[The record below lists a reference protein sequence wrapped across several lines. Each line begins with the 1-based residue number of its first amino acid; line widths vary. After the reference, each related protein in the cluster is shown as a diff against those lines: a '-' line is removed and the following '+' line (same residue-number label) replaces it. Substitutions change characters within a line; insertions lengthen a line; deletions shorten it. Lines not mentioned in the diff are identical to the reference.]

1 MPKEGG
7 YAARVKELR
16 GVTDMEAK
24 AAKSTAGERHPLLT
38 ALIPVVEALG
48 KTFGR
53 YTEVVLH
60 DISDPEHSI
69 IAIANGEVSG
79 RTVGGPMTEV
89 GLRMIRDSQSAQ
101 DILNYSNYTR
111 DGRKLKSSTILL
123 RDEGG
128 RVIGC
133 LCINMDLTE
142 LSAAERVLQ
151 EYCRVE
157 TAGPSETL
165 ATNVNDILKHLV
177 EQAVSAVGKAPA
189 HMSREEKIQVVKTL
203 EKQGAFLIR
212 GAAEYIAKTLG
223 VSRYTVYN
231 YLDQA

>member
-1 MPKEGG
+1 MET
-7 YAARVKELR
+7 AA
-16 GVTDMEAK
+16 AK
-24 AAKSTAGERHPLLT
+24 ARARGRHPLLT
-38 ALIPVVEALG
+38 ALIPVVEGLG

-79 RTVGGPMTEV
+79 RTLGGPMTEV
-89 GLRMIRDSQSAQ
+89 GLKMIRASQGAQ
-101 DILNYSNYTR
+101 DILNYGNYTR

-123 RDEGG
+123 RDETGQ
-128 RVIGC
+128 VIGC
-133 LCINMDLTE
+133 LCINVDLTE
-142 LSAAERVLQ
+142 MSAAERVLQ

-157 TAGPSETL
+157 EGGPTETL
-165 ATNVNDILKHLV
+165 ATSVNDVLEHLV
-177 EQAVSAVGKAPA
+177 EQAVADVGKAPA
-189 HMSREEKIQVVKTL
+189 HMTREEKIQVVKTL

-231 YLDQA
+231 YLD